1 MEIIVGHGSEVDGL
15 AVRDIKLPQECLICA
30 IVRDNE
36 AYIPNGNTVLHANDR
51 IILFIKSEL
60 SKVTVPLFE
69 GRG

>member
-1 MEIIVGHGSEVDGL
+1 M
-15 AVRDIKLPQECLICA
+15 RDIKLPQECLICA